1 MTVARIWNG
10 SSWVSPSG
18 FNVPR
23 VWNGEAWVNTR
34 PRYWNGS
41 NWGKISTLPIS
52 RTVTVGLSGLAWGYG
67 AGVPFGFFGSINS
80 NSNLLFYNGII
91 TNLYWIDPID
101 PNNPDF
107 AGPGALV
114 FSLNSDEEIVTNSG
128 WNVLTVNGVSYLR
141 SDIQNFSFQG
151 STNQRGGTGTWAWPS
166 EDDNPFT
173 TTIGA
178 TNTITLS

>member
-1 MTVARIWNG
+1 MTVARFWNG

-23 VWNGEAWVNTR
+23 VWNGAAWVDTR

-52 RTVTVGLSGLAWGYG
+52 RTVTVGFSGLSWGYSPS
-67 AGVPFGFFGSINS
+67 VPFGSINS

-91 TNLYWIDPID
+91 TNLYWGG
-101 PNNPDF
+101 F
-107 AGPGALV
+107 LFGGGQLV
-114 FSLNSDEEIVTNSG
+114 FSINSDEEIVTNSG
-128 WNVLTVNGVSYLR
+128 WTVLNVNGVNYSR
-141 SDIQNFSFQG
+141 SSISSFIFQG
-151 STNQRGGTGTWAWPS
+151 STNQRGGTGSWVWPF
-166 EDDNPFT
+166 EEDNPFT
-173 TTIGA
+173 QTIGA